1 MNIFY
6 AKPYDHDM
14 LIMDEQESRHCVK
27 VLRTRIGDKVHAVD
41 GSGGFYEAELIAD
54 NPKECRLSV
63 LSRTEDY
70 HPLPYDLHIG
80 IAPTKSI
87 DRFEWFLEKATEI
100 GITSITPLLCERSER
115 KVLRLDRLEKVIISA
130 MKQSIKAYK
139 PILNQPI
146 ALNSW
151 LGQDDAEASLIAHCD
166 EGTKDELWHMKLPGS
181 IKLAI
186 GPEGD
191 FSRSEIDLAIEN
203 GFSAISLGTY
213 RLRTETAGIIACSAV
228 YFNLNPQ

>member
-6 AKPYDHDM
+6 AAALEDDL
-14 LIMDEQESRHCVK
+14 LILDEQESRHCVK
-27 VLRTRIGDKVHAVD
+27 VLRTRIGEKVNAVD
-41 GSGGFYEAELIAD
+41 GKGGFYEAELVD
-54 NPKECRLSV
+54 DDHRKCKLSV
-63 LSRTEDY
+63 LSRSEDF

-100 GITSITPLLCERSER
+100 GVSSITPLLCERSER

-130 MKQSIKAYK
+130 MKQSMKAYK
-139 PILNQPI
+139 PVLNQPA
-146 ALNSW
+146 ALKDW
-151 LGQDDAEASLIAHCD
+151 LTQNDAETRLIAHCD
-166 EGTKDELWHMKLPGS
+166 EASKDNLWQMKLSGS

-191 FSRSEIDLAIEN
+191 FSRSEIDLAAAN
-203 GFSAISLGTY
+203 GFSAVSLSTY

-228 YFNLNPQ
+228 YFNMNQ

>member
-6 AKPYDHDM
+6 ALPLDHDL
-14 LIMDEQESRHCVK
+14 LILDEQESRHCVK
-27 VLRTRIGDKVHAVD
+27 VLRTRVGEKVHAVD
-41 GSGGFYEAELIAD
+41 GIGGFYEAELIDD
-54 NPKECRLSV
+54 NAKACRLSV
-63 LSRTEDY
+63 VKRSEDFN
-70 HPLPYDLHIG
+70 PLPYDLHIG

-100 GITSITPLLCERSER
+100 GVSSISPLLCERSER

-130 MKQSIKAYK
+130 MKQSKKAYK
-139 PILNQPI
+139 PLLNQPL
-146 ALNSW
+146 ALNKW
-151 LGQDDAEASLIAHCD
+151 LKQGEGESKLIAHCD
-166 EGTKDELWHMKLPGS
+166 EGSKENLWQMKLSGS

-191 FSRSEIDLAIEN
+191 FSNKELDLAAEN
-203 GFSAISLGTY
+203 GFSPISLGAY

-228 YFNLNPQ
+228 YFNMNQ